1 MRKETQ
7 AVMSAFIRGEA
18 CTRARTTI
26 DGDNVYLHGHRIA
39 WREGGKVFGTLAGWG
54 SATTRERLN
63 GLCVMLTG
71 RGRFGQRNYEQM
83 FDGKPVGVRDVLLL
97 KD

>member
-1 MRKETQ
+1 M
-7 AVMSAFIRGEA
+7 
-18 CTRARTTI
+18 
-26 DGDNVYLHGHRIA
+26 
-39 WREGGKVFGTLAGWG
+39 FGALAGWG

-63 GLCVMLTG
+63 GLCVMLTW

-83 FDGKPVGVRDVLLL
+83 FDDKPVGARNVLLL